1 MKALIAS
8 TTLALLTVFSPA
20 QEASEESLAAASKL
34 IETMGVREEMA
45 MGFKTA
51 MEPMLQPM
59 IQQMGLNEAQIAEL
73 NAIFTGWW
81 ENDID
86 QDAIIDGYKQLYAET
101 FTTEELTELE
111 LFYQT
116 PLGKKLLL
124 TLPELTQKGM
134 QLGMTAAQ
142 AKQPELMAKM
152 QAFQEH
158 IAAEN
163 APAEEEPLPEETG
176 TEEAKEAAE

>member
-8 TTLALLTVFSPA
+8 TTLALLTVFAPA
-20 QEASEESLAAASKL
+20 QEANEEALAAAGKL

-45 MGFKTA
+45 VGFKAA

-59 IQQMGLNEAQIAEL
+59 IQQMGLNAEQVAEL
-73 NAIFTGWW
+73 NAIFSGWW

-86 QDAIIDGYKQLYAET
+86 QEAIITDYKKLYADT
-101 FTTEELTELE
+101 FSAEELAELE

-116 PLGKKLLL
+116 PLGKKMLL
-124 TLPELTQKGM
+124 TMPELTQKGM
-134 QLGMTAAQ
+134 QIGMTAAQ

-152 QAFQEH
+152 QAFQER
-158 IAAEN
+158 ITKEN
-163 APAEEEPLPEETG
+163 APAPAPAEEPVEEE
-176 TEEAKEAAE
+176 KEAAE

>member
-8 TTLALLTVFSPA
+8 TTLALLTALSPA
-20 QEASEESLAAASKL
+20 QEAGEETLAAAGKL
-34 IETMGVREEMA
+34 IDTMGVREEMA
-45 MGFKTA
+45 VGFKAA
-51 MEPMLQPM
+51 MKPMLQPM
-59 IQQMGLNEAQIAEL
+59 IQQMGLNEAQIVEL

-86 QDAIIDGYKQLYAET
+86 QEAIIKNYKALYAET
-101 FTTEELTELE
+101 FTTEELIELE

-124 TLPELTQKGM
+124 TMPDLTQKGM
-134 QLGMTAAQ
+134 QIGMNAAQ

-152 QAFQEH
+152 QAFQEQV
-158 IAAEN
+158 AKDN
-163 APAEEEPLPEETG
+163 APAKEEVVPEEAT
-176 TEEAKEAAE
+176 KAAE